1 MELSLLLM
9 KQILSMALMILMGFT
24 VVRAGIL
31 KTEQSSVLSALVIY
45 LIAPCTEISAFQ
57 VEYNSDR
64 LQGLVIATVAAAI
77 AHLIF
82 ITLSRIFGDLLKLSS
97 VERASMIYSNGANLI
112 IPLVSALLGEDMVF
126 YTCAFIAVQN
136 TCMWTHGVC
145 LMNKREK
152 PSVKKILLNPNMIAI
167 IAGAIMFFA
176 RISLPPIVDTTVANV
191 AASLGAV
198 CMFMI
203 GMVMGGVNFKE
214 AFSKLRLYG
223 VCFGR
228 LIAYPMIFIFLI
240 SLSGITRRIPEARQ
254 VLMITTM
261 AACAPVAVSVTQ
273 FANLWGEGD
282 DPKDAGSINVMSV
295 LFCIVTMPFIIWIYQ
310 IIC

>member
-112 IPLVSALLGEDMVF
+112 IPLVSALLGEEMVF

-167 IAGAIMFFA
+167 IAGAIMFLA

-203 GMVMGGVNFKE
+203 GMVMGG
-214 AFSKLRLYG
+214 
-223 VCFGR
+223 
-228 LIAYPMIFIFLI
+228 P
-240 SLSGITRRIPEARQ
+240 
-254 VLMITTM
+254 
-261 AACAPVAVSVTQ
+261 
-273 FANLWGEGD
+273 
-282 DPKDAGSINVMSV
+282 
-295 LFCIVTMPFIIWIYQ
+295 
-310 IIC
+310 